1 MSLWS
6 DGRGMEGG
14 SGKTRPSCKNEEIG
28 SQRRKAAVA
37 GVIVVGMGGAA
48 ALTVVS
54 VVVVV
59 RVAVQVIKAW

>member
-1 MSLWS
+1 M
-6 DGRGMEGG
+6 
-14 SGKTRPSCKNEEIG
+14 
-28 SQRRKAAVA
+28 A

-59 RVAVQVIKAW
+59 RVAVQVIKVW